1 LRIVFKSFGQLR
13 RVLGGQSIDID
24 VPDKSTIRDVID
36 RVIAIG
42 GPSVK
47 RQVMEGDRIS
57 GSLIV
62 LLNKRDIDTLQ
73 GANTVLSEGDEVA
86 ILPHVQGGT
95 CICSRVGQSCTHQLL
110 A

>member
-1 LRIVFKSFGQLR
+1 MLKSFGQLR
-13 RVLGGQSIDID
+13 KVLGSQSIEID
-24 VPDKSTIRDVID
+24 MSEQSTIRDVID

-42 GPSVK
+42 GASVK

-73 GANTVLSEGDEVA
+73 GANTTLKEGDEVA
-86 ILPHVQGGT
+86 ILPHVQGGM
-95 CICSRVGQSCTHQLL
+95 
-110 A
+110 